1 MLAGILGAA
10 HAGAFAIGAS
20 MPLPWAARLTLL
32 GLISI
37 NLYHSVR
44 RYALHKGEHA
54 IRWAEL
60 DSDGAWYLGFGSAET
75 LGPCSVERH
84 YAEPWLILVHLACPL
99 KRLRLRLVVTPDAV
113 GHELFKNLR
122 VRLNLGVPDS

>member
-1 MLAGILGAA
+1 MLGGILGAA
-10 HAGAFAIGAS
+10 HAGALAIGAS
-20 MPLPWAARLTLL
+20 MPLPWVARLTLL

-37 NLYHSVR
+37 NLHYSVG

-60 DSDGAWYLGFGSAET
+60 DGDGGWYLGLGNAEI
-75 LGPCSVERH
+75 LGPCSVKGH
-84 YAEPWLILVHLACPL
+84 YAAPWLILVRLACPA
-99 KRLRLRLVVTPDAV
+99 KRLPLRLVVTPDV
-113 GHELFKNLR
+113 LGHELFKNLR